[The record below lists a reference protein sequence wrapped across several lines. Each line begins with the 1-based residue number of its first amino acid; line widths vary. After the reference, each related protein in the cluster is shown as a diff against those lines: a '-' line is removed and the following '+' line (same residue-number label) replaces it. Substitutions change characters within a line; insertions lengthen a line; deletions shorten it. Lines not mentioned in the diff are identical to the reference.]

1 MLALTTRKINN
12 KKSTNMKKFIYFI
25 SIISLGAA
33 SCGKLDNYPMPNA
46 ALSGRVVDAGSKNTV
61 QTETGG
67 GGTRVKL
74 EEISWSDNPTPFY
87 FYSMQDGTF
96 NNTKLFVS
104 TNKISVEG
112 AFVPLVQYDNSG
124 NITVDKRQTVD
135 LRKGAQNIVFEVEP
149 FLNVEWVSDPVI
161 NTDSTITVQARVSR
175 GTTNPDFQND
185 VSDINLYINSV
196 PYVGNNNFDN
206 RYALTV
212 SYNGSDGNALLGQTI
227 TLTTTGKLPGKRSW
241 WLRVGARTT
250 YGLKQYNY
258 TDIKKVTLP

>member
-1 MLALTTRKINN
+1 
-12 KKSTNMKKFIYFI
+12 
-25 SIISLGAA
+25 
-33 SCGKLDNYPMPNA
+33 
-46 ALSGRVVDAGSKNTV
+46 
-61 QTETGG
+61 
-67 GGTRVKL
+67 
-74 EEISWSDNPTPFY
+74 
-87 FYSMQDGTF
+87 MQDGTF

-124 NITVDKRQTVD
+124 NITVDQRQTVD
-135 LRKGAQNIVFEVEP
+135 LHKGQQDIVFEVEP
-149 FLNVEWVSDPVI
+149 FLRVEWVS
-161 NTDSTITVQARVSR
+161 
-175 GTTNPDFQND
+175 D

-206 RYALTV
+206 RYALTA